1 MVTENSIVPVER
13 IQKCILIIRGQ
24 RVMLDRDLAALY
36 RVETRALN
44 QAVQCNINRFPSDF
58 MFELTRDEIRG
69 ISQIVT
75 SSDIK
80 YSKRV
85 CPFTEQGVAMLSSV
99 LRSPRAVSVNIEIMR
114 TFVKLRQL
122 LATHADLAHRL
133 EELEKKYDARFKV
146 VFEAIHQLMS
156 VPEPSR
162 KQIGFHV
169 RERKAAYRVRRNGA
183 RR

>member
-44 QAVQCNINRFPSDF
+44 QAVQRNINRFPSDF

-99 LRSPRAVSVNIEIMR
+99 LKSQRAVLVNIVIMR
-114 TFVKLRQL
+114 AFVKLREM
-122 LATHADLAHRL
+122 LATHRDILRKLDAM
-133 EELEKKYDARFKV
+133 EKKYKRHDAQITA
-146 VFEAIHQLMS
+146 VFDAIRRLVES
-156 VPEPSR
+156 SR
-162 KQIGFHV
+162 RPRRHMGFTTAPAKSGH
-169 RERKAAYRVRRNGA
+169 
-183 RR
+183 